1 MYREIL
7 ILRARKTISRYIL
20 KKKVK
25 FVGKKEIAF
34 GLVLMLLSVI
44 MFALTYQFPRQTL
57 ALSPRVFPRFVSTC
71 MFILATF
78 LVIQGI
84 AGMRQQ
90 GEQHAPVFRIEK
102 AFAIR
107 IVSMIALAFAYTR
120 ILPLVGYILAT
131 PPFVAGTMI
140 VFHEKR
146 WYWIVGIS
154 LLTSIVLYLLF
165 RMLFKVPL
173 PRFNLW

>member
-1 MYREIL
+1 M
-7 ILRARKTISRYIL
+7 
-20 KKKVK
+20 
-25 FVGKKEIAF
+25 GKKEIAF
-34 GLVLMLLSVI
+34 GLVLMTLSVI

-57 ALSPRVFPRFVSTC
+57 ALSPRVFPRFVSTG
-71 MFILATF
+71 MFILATI
-78 LVIQGI
+78 LLIQGI
-84 AGMRQQ
+84 TSMRQQ
-90 GEQHAPVFRIEK
+90 GEQHTPIFSLEK
-102 AFAIR
+102 AIVIR

-120 ILPLVGYILAT
+120 ILPFVGYMLAT

-146 WYWIVGIS
+146 WYWIVVIS

-173 PRFNLW
+173 PRFTLW

>member
-1 MYREIL
+1 M
-7 ILRARKTISRYIL
+7 
-20 KKKVK
+20 
-25 FVGKKEIAF
+25 GKKEIVF
-34 GLVLMLLSVI
+34 GLVLIILSVI

-57 ALSPRVFPRFVSTC
+57 ALSPRVFPRFVSICT
-71 MFILATF
+71 FILAAI
-78 LVIQGI
+78 LLIQGV
-84 AGMRQQ
+84 AGMRRQ
-90 GEQHAPVFRIEK
+90 GEQHPPVFRMQRT
-102 AFAIR
+102 FVIR
-107 IVSMIALAFAYTR
+107 MVSMIVLAFAYTR

-146 WYWIVGIS
+146 WYWIVGVS